1 MATTQKLDKETLE
14 RLRDHGKM
22 GDSFNRVLNRLLD
35 KIDIL
40 EEKIEDQD
48 EEEQQEDEEQ
58 EDEEEEV
65 D

>member
-1 MATTQKLDKETLE
+1 MATTQKLDVETLE

-40 EEKIEDQD
+40 EEKLAE
-48 EEEQQEDEEQ
+48 